1 MHPRLVRKVLF
12 PLHERLRGRDT
23 LRHLTELEATQW
35 ASPET
40 LQRLQLRKLRR
51 LLEHAYAEVPYYRGV
66 FEDIGV
72 TPADIRSLSDLE
84 ALPLLDKD
92 IIREQADA
100 LVAKGHRGRLLPN
113 WTSGSSGSPVSFLV
127 SKEKECLGNAAKLR
141 ARRWWGLDIGDR
153 ELHMWGNARELRNTS
168 GVRRAKD
175 RLLNLVVVSAYDL
188 SEQGIERLLRIL
200 RRFRPR
206 SVYGYPSAMATFAR
220 ALLDRGED
228 VVSCGVKY
236 VISTAES
243 LLDADRE
250 VIGRAFGAR
259 VLVEYGAH
267 DGCAVIAHDCPCGRM
282 HTTDELV
289 YLEFLRNGRPVP
301 DGETG
306 EIVLTVLDSFG
317 MPFIRY
323 RIGDLGR
330 RGPTGCGLGR
340 GLGSLEALEGRVSEL
355 LYTAEGVPVPALFLT
370 NSLKRAPGIAD
381 FQVEQHTLR
390 RFTVRIVRGAG
401 YGPGS
406 EAWVD
411 RVLRERFGPVDLRFE
426 YVQRIPAGPSGKKQ
440 WVRCWV
446 GRERAS
452 GPGP

>member
-1 MHPRLVRKVLF
+1 MHPGLVRRVLF
-12 PLHERLRGRDT
+12 PLHERLRGRGT
-23 LRHLTELEATQW
+23 LRDLRDLESSQW
-35 ASPET
+35 LDPEA
-40 LQRLQLRKLRR
+40 LRALQLRKLRR
-51 LLEHAYAEVPYYRGV
+51 LLEHAFRDVPYYRKMFNELGA
-66 FEDIGV
+66 
-72 TPADIRSLSDLE
+72 TPSDIRTLDDLA
-84 ALPLLDKD
+84 ALPLLDKG
-92 IIREQADA
+92 IIRERFDA
-100 LVAKGHRGRLLPN
+100 LVARGFRGRLLTN

-127 SKEKECLGNAAKLR
+127 SREKECLGNAAKLR

-153 ELHMWGNARELRNTS
+153 ELHVWGNARELRNTS
-168 GVRRAKD
+168 RVRQAKD
-175 RLLNLVVVSAYDL
+175 RLLNLAVVSAYDL
-188 SEQGIERLLRIL
+188 SEQGIERLQRLL

-220 ALLDRGED
+220 ALLGRGED
-228 VVSCGVKY
+228 VASCGVEY
-236 VISTAES
+236 VITTAES

-250 VIGRAFGAR
+250 VIGRVFGAK

-289 YLEFLRNGRPVP
+289 YLEFLRDGRPVP

-330 RGPTGCGLGR
+330 RGAPGCSLGR

-355 LYTAEGVPVPALFLT
+355 LYTAGGVPVPALFLT

-390 RFTVRIVRGAG
+390 RFTVRVVRGAG
-401 YGPGS
+401 YGPDS
-406 EAWVD
+406 EAWVE
-411 RVLRERFGPVDLRFE
+411 RVFRERFGDVEIGFECVGEIPV
-426 YVQRIPAGPSGKKQ
+426 GSSGKKQ
-440 WVRCWV
+440 WVRCSV
-446 GRERAS
+446 EKGK
-452 GPGP
+452 GPDP